1 MTPRPFTV
9 LLVSPD
15 RVRLRRLTRFLDVF
29 GYDVRQAKSAQLAQ
43 TAAAA
48 AHPDFLIVDG
58 TQSPFDRGL
67 CQAVRRLWPARW
79 TYSLLLMSQPEV
91 GDVTAALE
99 AGFDDFLTSPLAFG
113 ELLARLRA
121 GARWLAY
128 ESRLAEQS
136 GIDPRTGLA
145 NRAALARA
153 LVQRGEGAVGAIG
166 WLALFDLDYFQ
177 QAIDQLGR
185 SGAAAAVRHAA
196 EVIQQAAQGTA
207 ALVAAVGD
215 DQFAVLLP
223 ASDEARATSW
233 CQQAL
238 AKLAS
243 TPLAGPAEARAQTP
257 DRGQGGGPTCEH
269 ALGSGSG
276 AAWTLTASCGLAE
289 VTAGETLD
297 VAWVR
302 VQRALQLAKASGRDC
317 VVATSEVD
325 REAEAWAALA
335 AEGQLFQ
342 TTLARDVM
350 QPCPLLLSADETVD
364 RAYSLLAQT
373 GLGHVPVVDA
383 EGRLAGIVGR
393 DELAAAR
400 LRGRARPPG
409 SGHSSL
415 RLVRQVMRTEVPR
428 FDEAAPLAEL
438 LEFFTDETATLAV
451 VVRDKRPL
459 GLVHCHALAAL
470 NERLTADHFVAASP
484 PSGTSA
490 DLLVPDLAM
499 AD

>member
-9 LLVSPD
+9 FLVSAD
-15 RVRLRRLTRFLDVF
+15 RLRLRRLTRFLDVF
-29 GYDVRQAKSAQLAQ
+29 GYDVRQATSAQQAQ

-58 TQSPFDRGL
+58 TRAAADSAL
-67 CQAVRRLWPARW
+67 CQAVRRLWPSRA
-79 TYSLLLMSQPEV
+79 TYSLLLVEQPEV
-91 GDVTAALE
+91 GDITAALE
-99 AGFDDFLTSPLAFG
+99 AGFDDFLACPLAFG

-128 ESRLAEQS
+128 ETRLAEQT

-145 NRAALARA
+145 NRATLAGALTRC
-153 LVQRGEGAVGAIG
+153 GEGATGAIG
-166 WLALFDLDYFQ
+166 WLALLDLDYFQ
-177 QAIDQLGR
+177 RAIDQLGR
-185 SGAAAAVRHAA
+185 CGAEELLRQAGQVL
-196 EVIQQAAQGTA
+196 QQAANGTA
-207 ALVAAVGD
+207 ALVAAWGD

-223 ASDEARATSW
+223 ASDEARAKEW

-238 AKLAS
+238 GS
-243 TPLAGPAEARAQTP
+243 LAGLSVAGA
-257 DRGQGGGPTCEH
+257 GG
-269 ALGSGSG
+269 S
-276 AAWTLTASCGLAE
+276 WTLTASCGLTE
-289 VTAGETLD
+289 VAAGEALE
-297 VAWVR
+297 VAGVR
-302 VQRALQLAKASGRDC
+302 VQRALQLAKASGRD
-317 VVATSEVD
+317 VVVSASEVD

-350 QPCPLLLSADETVD
+350 QPCPLLLSAEETVEL
-364 RAYSLLAQT
+364 AYSLLVQS
-373 GLGHVPVVDA
+373 GLAHVPVVDA
-383 EGRLAGIVGR
+383 EGRLAGVAGR
-393 DELAAAR
+393 DQLAAAR
-400 LRGRARPPG
+400 LRERARPAG
-409 SGHSSL
+409 SGHPSL
-415 RLVRQVMRTEVPR
+415 RLVRQVMMTEVPR
-428 FDEAAPLAEL
+428 FEETTPLAEL

-451 VVRDKRPL
+451 IVRDKRPR

-470 NERLTADHFVAASP
+470 NERLTADHFAAAQP

>member
-15 RVRLRRLTRFLDVF
+15 RLRLRRLTRFLDVF
-29 GYDVRQAKSAQLAQ
+29 GYDVRQATSGQQAQ

-48 AHPDFLIVDG
+48 AHPDFLIVDA
-58 TQSPFDRGL
+58 TQSPPEGAL
-67 CQAVRRLWPARW
+67 CQAVRRLWPGRA
-79 TYSLLLMSQPEV
+79 TYCLLLLEHPEV
-91 GDVTAALE
+91 GDITSALE
-99 AGFDDFLTSPLAFG
+99 AGFDDFLASPLAFG

-128 ESRLAEQS
+128 ETRLAEQG
-136 GIDPRTGLA
+136 GIDARTGLA

-153 LVQRGEGAVGAIG
+153 LTRRGEGAIGAIG

-177 QAIDQLGR
+177 RAIDQVGR
-185 SGAAAAVRHAA
+185 CAA
-196 EVIQQAAQGTA
+196 EELVRQAGKVLLEA
-207 ALVAAVGD
+207 AGGMATLVAAWGD

-223 ASDEARATSW
+223 ASDEARAALW
-233 CQQAL
+233 CQEALASL
-238 AKLAS
+238 AKL
-243 TPLAGPAEARAQTP
+243 TVAGPSA
-257 DRGQGGGPTCEH
+257 
-269 ALGSGSG
+269 S
-276 AAWTLTASCGLAE
+276 WTLTASCGLTE
-289 VTAGETLD
+289 VAAGEVLE
-297 VAWVR
+297 VVGVR
-302 VQRALQLAKASGRDC
+302 VYRALQLAKASGRDC
-317 VVATSEVD
+317 VVSSGEVD

-350 QPCPLLLSADETVD
+350 QPCPLLLSADETID
-364 RAYSLLAQT
+364 LAYGLMVQT
-373 GLGHVPVVDA
+373 GLAHVPVVDA
-383 EGRLAGIVGR
+383 EGRLAGVVSR
-393 DELAAAR
+393 DQLASAR
-400 LRGRARPPG
+400 LRGKGRAAG
-409 SGHSSL
+409 TVHSSL
-415 RLVRQVMRTEVPR
+415 RLVRQVMLTEVPR
-428 FDEAAPLAEL
+428 FEETTPLAEL

-451 VVRDKRPL
+451 IVHDKRPR

-470 NERLTADHFVAASP
+470 NERLTADHFAAAQP